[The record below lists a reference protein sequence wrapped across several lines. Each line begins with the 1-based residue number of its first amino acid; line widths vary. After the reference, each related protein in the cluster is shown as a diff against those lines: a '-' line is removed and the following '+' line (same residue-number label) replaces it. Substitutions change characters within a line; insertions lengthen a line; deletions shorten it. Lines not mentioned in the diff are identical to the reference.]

1 MENETKEVQTRY
13 EHLREQIL
21 KCIDKDY
28 IMPKNIPYPF
38 ERAVLIKQLEQE
50 EIRTE
55 SNIIIGGI
63 NANNVLKPNIGIVV
77 AVGPKVPDYI
87 IPKLRVYFNQNID
100 LEYFIG
106 GTFYKM
112 SDYSDIYA
120 AIPEGTL
127 TSMDTKD
134 DKQVLREKRTIDSS
148 NYELKRK
155 SKEEEE
161 KDVKDFLKKKGKTI
175 ILPNNFD
182 A

>member
-1 MENETKEVQTRY
+1 MENENKRY
-13 EHLREQIL
+13 EELKSQIL
-21 KCIDKDY
+21 KCIDKDFV
-28 IMPKNIPYPF
+28 MPKNIPLPF

-50 EIRTE
+50 EVRTE
-55 SNIIIGGI
+55 SNLIIGGI
-63 NANNVLKPNIGIVV
+63 NANNVLKPNIGIVI

-100 LEYFIG
+100 LEYLIG
-106 GTFYKM
+106 GAFYKM

-134 DKQVLREKRTIDSS
+134 DKQVLREKRMVDGA
-148 NYELKRK
+148 NYELKVK
-155 SKEEEE
+155 SREEEE
-161 KDVKDFLKKKGKTI
+161 KDAKDFINSKKKKI
-175 ILPNNFD
+175 ILPGNFN

>member
-1 MENETKEVQTRY
+1 MENTNTARY
-13 EHLREQIL
+13 DELKAQIL

-28 IMPKNIPYPF
+28 VMPKNIPYPF

-50 EIRTE
+50 EVRTE

-106 GTFYKM
+106 GQFYKM

-127 TSMDTKD
+127 TAMDNKD
-134 DKQVLREKRTIDSS
+134 DKQVLREKNILANS
-148 NYELKRK
+148 NYELVRK

-161 KDVKDFLKKKGKTI
+161 KDAKDFLKKKGKTI
-175 ILPNNFD
+175 ILPKGFN